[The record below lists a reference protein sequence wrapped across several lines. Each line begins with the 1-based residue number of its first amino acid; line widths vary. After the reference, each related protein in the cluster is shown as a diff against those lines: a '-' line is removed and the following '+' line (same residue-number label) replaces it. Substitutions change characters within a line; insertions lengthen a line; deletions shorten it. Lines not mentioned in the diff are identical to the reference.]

1 MYSDDGRWPF
11 LSLWY
16 AISKIIRNGYDNTS
30 NYMDLTSALAYY
42 ASDMHLLVWLVGVCG
57 KTVSDD
63 RINRTKTYVNIMITC
78 EGIMVLELLLL
89 LYCRSRPILPR
100 QPMTLASRLLLVYAT
115 DIIRF
120 DFGSSV
126 CQYQKTPG
134 AEEAETLQISGAVSQ
149 PALITQGILNLSKK
163 YIRETTI
170 QKINL
175 TNVPAMSSIE
185 LSNLTTSLRT
195 TSNSP
200 QTTRRWWNIFSRK
213 GKGKRKRSR
222 TWSDFVEDGDPR
234 VCALGS
240 FTGRDG
246 KPHVGIGK
254 HGAGM
259 TKYRM
264 SKERQ
269 DKVDEGSTYKS
280 KQTKTKEV
288 V

>member
-1 MYSDDGRWPF
+1 
-11 LSLWY
+11 
-16 AISKIIRNGYDNTS
+16 
-30 NYMDLTSALAYY
+30 
-42 ASDMHLLVWLVGVCG
+42 
-57 KTVSDD
+57 
-63 RINRTKTYVNIMITC
+63 MITC

-149 PALITQGILNLSKK
+149 PALITQ
-163 YIRETTI
+163 
-170 QKINL
+170 
-175 TNVPAMSSIE
+175 AMSSIE